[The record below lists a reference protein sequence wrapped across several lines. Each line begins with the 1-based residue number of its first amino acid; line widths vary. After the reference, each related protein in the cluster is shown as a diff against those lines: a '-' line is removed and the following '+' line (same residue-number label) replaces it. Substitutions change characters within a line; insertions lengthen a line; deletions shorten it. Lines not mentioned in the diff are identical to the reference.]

1 MQSGITRRHEENSLA
16 LRETNVTFKG
26 SGMAEKL
33 ELEAE
38 RVKALDLELIDA
50 FRRADFNALDR
61 ILAEE
66 FTFTDPHGPPLSKQ
80 NFLDGMKS
88 ASLVFNK
95 VEVLG
100 LDVTTLGD
108 TALVHGK
115 VRMEARSS
123 GGGYSGIYHYTDV
136 FVKHDGSWRVLLS
149 TARHIQC
156 SS

>member
-1 MQSGITRRHEENSLA
+1 MDVMQ
-16 LRETNVTFKG
+16 G
-26 SGMAEKL
+26 S
-33 ELEAE
+33 ELDAE

-50 FRRADFNALDR
+50 FRRADFSALDR
-61 ILAEE
+61 ILADE

-80 NFLDGMKS
+80 NFLDGLKS

-95 VEVLG
+95 VELLG
-100 LDVTTLGD
+100 VDVTTLGD

-115 VRMEARSS
+115 VNMEARSS

-136 FVKHDGSWRVLLS
+136 FVKRDDAWRVVLS
-149 TARHIQC
+149 TARHIQR